1 AISRGITN
9 ENAKNRI
16 VIFYA
21 PILSVGMGYWTHILK
36 WGEVGLLAEKHKD
49 FLLDD
54 YNKKHTSNC

>member
-1 AISRGITN
+1 MQ
-9 ENAKNRI
+9 KNRI
-16 VIFYA
+16 IIFYA
-21 PILSVGMGYWTHILK
+21 PISSVGMGYWTHILK